1 MITLIA
7 LILQDSTWRLTTQ
20 GVDKG
25 TATIELGRKLGID
38 AREIIAIGDN
48 GNDLP
53 MLMKVGMP
61 VVVNNGIEDVKKVAK
76 LVTDQDYESGVAE
89 AINKLIP

>member
-1 MITLIA
+1 
-7 LILQDSTWRLTTQ
+7 
-20 GVDKG
+20 
-25 TATIELGRKLGID
+25 
-38 AREIIAIGDN
+38 
-48 GNDLP
+48 